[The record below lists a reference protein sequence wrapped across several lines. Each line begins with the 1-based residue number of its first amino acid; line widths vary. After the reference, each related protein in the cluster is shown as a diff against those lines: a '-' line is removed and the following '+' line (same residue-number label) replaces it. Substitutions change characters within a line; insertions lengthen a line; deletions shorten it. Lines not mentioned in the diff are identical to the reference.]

1 MAVEPQRQV
10 MRRVYLVYA
19 LMCLF
24 GGTIIFQ
31 VARLQFAEGEYW
43 KKKADSLSTA
53 YINIEASRGNIF
65 SEDGDLLAT
74 SVPVYDIYLDMKA
87 PGITKELFYKSVDS
101 LALSFAQIFGD
112 RTFQDYKKDLK
123 TAWTEKD
130 RYHLI
135 QRKISYKQLR
145 DVKQLP
151 LIRMGR
157 NKGGLIVQQQSRR
170 QLPYRLLAA
179 RTIGY
184 KIGEVK
190 PVGIE
195 GSFNEELSGV
205 SGLQLMQKI
214 SGGVW
219 MPINDDNEVEPR
231 NGNDIITT
239 IDVNI
244 QDVTE
249 QALYNQ
255 LIKSNADKGCA
266 VVMETAT
273 GKVIS
278 IANLTRM
285 PDGSYGETF
294 NYAVGYS
301 SEPGST
307 FKLAS
312 LMSAFEDGLLDLTD
326 SVDTRG
332 GKMQYFGQ
340 WMRDSHEGGYG
351 KISLKKAFAVSSNV
365 GISQLIYRCYGKNPD
380 AFVNHLRKFHL
391 HEPLNL
397 QVTGEGLPVI
407 KDTKN
412 KLWSSTSLPWMSI
425 GYEVQ
430 LTPLQLL
437 TFYNA
442 VANNG
447 RMVKPKFVDE
457 IQEHGKTIKK
467 FDTEIIADSIF
478 SAATLAKAH
487 TMLEAVVDSGTA
499 RNIKNSY
506 YKIAGKTGTAQV
518 GYSKLNKERKIS
530 YQASFTGYF
539 PAENPKYSC
548 IVVIYSPSNALYY
561 GSDVA
566 APVFKEVADK
576 IYATQFELHHQ
587 QEPQLAMEG
596 KNSVP
601 VKAGKQKQTTQALAK
616 LNIPANIAGSSG
628 WIAEI
633 PNDEIVEMKEKNFQN
648 GTVPDV
654 KGMGLTDAIYLLE
667 NAGMQVMASGR
678 GVVKKQSVNPGT
690 KTEKGKIIQLELG
703 L

>member
-1 MAVEPQRQV
+1 
-10 MRRVYLVYA
+10 
-19 LMCLF
+19 
-24 GGTIIFQ
+24 
-31 VARLQFAEGEYW
+31 
-43 KKKADSLSTA
+43 
-53 YINIEASRGNIF
+53 
-65 SEDGDLLAT
+65 
-74 SVPVYDIYLDMKA
+74 
-87 PGITKELFYKSVDS
+87 
-101 LALSFAQIFGD
+101 
-112 RTFQDYKKDLK
+112 
-123 TAWTEKD
+123 
-130 RYHLI
+130 
-135 QRKISYKQLR
+135 
-145 DVKQLP
+145 
-151 LIRMGR
+151 MGR
-157 NKGGLIVQQQSRR
+157 NAGGLIVQQNSRR

-195 GSFNEELSGV
+195 GSYNEELSGI

-231 NGNDIITT
+231 NGDDIITT

-249 QALYNQ
+249 QALYDQ
-255 LIKSNADKGCA
+255 LVKHNADKGCA

-312 LMSAFEDGLLDLTD
+312 LMAAFEDGLLELDD
-326 SVDTRG
+326 SIDTRG

-351 KISLKKAFAVSSNV
+351 KISLEKAFAVSSNV
-365 GISQLIYRCYGKNPD
+365 GISQLIYGCYAKKPD
-380 AFVNHLRKFHL
+380 AFVEHLRKFHL
-391 HEPLNL
+391 HEPLKL
-397 QVTGEGLPVI
+397 QVTGEGLPYI

-430 LTPLQLL
+430 ITPLQLL
-437 TFYNA
+437 TFFNA
-442 VANNG
+442 VANSG

-457 IQEHGKTIKK
+457 IREHGRTVKK
-467 FDTEIIADSIF
+467 FDTEIIADTIC
-478 SAATLAKAH
+478 SASTLAKAK
-487 TMLEAVVDSGTA
+487 TILETVVESGTA

-518 GYSKLNKERKIS
+518 GYSKLNKDRKIS
-530 YQASFTGYF
+530 YQASFAGYF

-548 IVVIYSPSNALYY
+548 IVVIYSPSNQLYY

-566 APVFKEVADK
+566 APVFKEIADK
-576 IYATQFELHHQ
+576 IYATQFDLHKNT
-587 QEPQLAMEG
+587 EPLLATEE
-596 KNSVP
+596 KTSVP
-601 VKAGKQKQTTQALAK
+601 VKTGKQKQTAQVLGK
-616 LNIPANIAGSSG
+616 LNVPSSINGSSG
-628 WIAEI
+628 WVSSV
-633 PNDEIVEMKEKNFQN
+633 PNDDIVEMKEKDFPH
-648 GTVPDV
+648 GTVPEL

-667 NAGMQVMASGR
+667 NTGMHVSASGR

-690 KTEKGKIIQLELG
+690 KTEPGKIIQLELG